1 MNQANRLSIMCA
13 VLLSVSGCTGIPEGV
28 VTVEDFDLERY
39 LGTWYEVA
47 RLDHRFERGLSEVKA
62 VYSQN
67 EDGSVRVTNS
77 GFDTASG
84 EWEEAVGKA
93 LMIDRADQGR
103 LKVSFFGPFYG
114 AYNIFELD
122 HEGYRFAM
130 VCGPDRSYLWI
141 LSRSPAL
148 EPELLDHLV
157 EQARLLDFP
166 VDQLIFVEHG
176 RHQPGS

>member
-1 MNQANRLSIMCA
+1 MNQARGISVVCA
-13 VLLSVSGCTGIPEGV
+13 VLLCVSGCTGIPDGV
-28 VTVEDFDLERY
+28 QAVQGFELERY

-47 RLDHRFERGLSEVKA
+47 RLDHRFERGLTEVKA

-67 EDGSVRVTNS
+67 ADGSVRVTNS
-77 GFDTASG
+77 GFDAASG
-84 EWEEAVGKA
+84 EWEEAQGKA
-93 LMIDRADQGR
+93 LMIDRADEGR

-122 HEGYRFAM
+122 PMGYRYAM

-148 EPELLDHLV
+148 EPELLERLV
-157 EQARLLDFP
+157 DQARLLDFP
-166 VDQLIFVEHG
+166 VDELIFVEHG
-176 RHQPGS
+176 RHQPDS